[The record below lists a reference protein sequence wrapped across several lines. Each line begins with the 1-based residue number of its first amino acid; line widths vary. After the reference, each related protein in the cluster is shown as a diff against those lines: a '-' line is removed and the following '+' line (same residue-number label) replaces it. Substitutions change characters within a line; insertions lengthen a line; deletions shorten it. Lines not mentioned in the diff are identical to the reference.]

1 MAQGFEA
8 TVGSTICAVLPVCWH
23 LCVTCCHLEYELICR
38 CANFM
43 NTRLVSCNELVNFA
57 ARNGIFFERMASPMG
72 RNAQWCCD
80 TVRWWWLYNGINK
93 DLVFRRVNSGSSLP
107 DWVLTSVSIVHELLQ
122 VRCNRMCL
130 QLLSS

>member
-1 MAQGFEA
+1 MAQRFEA
-8 TVGSTICAVLPVCWH
+8 TVGLPYRTH
-23 LCVTCCHLEYELICR
+23 SIMLAPLGDMLPLEYELICR

-43 NTRLVSCNELVNFA
+43 NTCLVSCNELVNFA